1 MAECEFLT
9 ADMTTAEN
17 RLSML
22 SERAKSAHDIAIATR
37 LRLTLYQT
45 MDRSDRAVEVCLE
58 YLRRG
63 GTDWAPAPTSE
74 EARREYD
81 RIWTQLGERQIEDL
95 IDLPFMTNPDGL
107 ETMHVSAP
115 S

>member
-1 MAECEFLT
+1 MV
-9 ADMTTAEN
+9 TAEN

-22 SERAKSAHDIAIATR
+22 SERAKSAHDIAIITR

-63 GTDWAPAPTSE
+63 GTDWTPSPTND

-81 RIWTQLGERQIEDL
+81 RIWSQLGSRQIE
-95 IDLPFMTNPDGL
+95 
-107 ETMHVSAP
+107 E
-115 S
+115 